1 MSEEL
6 NHENIAS
13 EKTQDATD
21 KKCPA
26 CGGTVEFDPSSG
38 GLVCPFCGTKYEI
51 EAKKD
56 EDEQTAAKE
65 LDFDSVEARGNCD
78 WGAKKKTIICKM
90 CGAESIYD
98 ELDLSNECP
107 YCGSN
112 QVMEEKDVDTLAPGG
127 VCPFKIDKKSAGERF
142 KSWIKGKL
150 FCPKEAKEKAK
161 PEAFKGVYIP
171 VWTFDTDT
179 YSDYTAQYGK
189 ERRVRNSKG
198 ETRTVI
204 DWYTTSGT
212 YREFI
217 NDNLQIATN
226 RYDTA
231 ILKAIQPFNTEE
243 NLIYKPEYITGF
255 ISERYSVGLDESWEK
270 AQRDIE
276 NILRSGIASDVQD
289 NHFTSHVRNIAF
301 STEYSNIKFKY
312 LLLPIWISSFKY
324 KGKIYNFMVNGQTGK
339 VGGKTPISPLRVTI
353 AVVIAIILLILA
365 WNLFSGSGAVH
376 VDM

>member
-1 MSEEL
+1 MSEEYVE
-6 NHENIAS
+6 ENIAR
-13 EKTQDATD
+13 EQTQEATD

-26 CGGTVEFDPSSG
+26 CGGTMEFDPKSG
-38 GLVCPFCGTKYEI
+38 GLSCPFCGSKYEI

-56 EDEQTAAKE
+56 DNEQTSAKE
-65 LDFDSVEARGNCD
+65 IDFNDAEARGNCD

-112 QVMEEKDVDTLAPGG
+112 QVMEESDVDTLAPGG
-127 VCPFKIDKKSAGERF
+127 VCPFQVDKKTAGEKF

-150 FCPKEAKEKAK
+150 FCPREAKEKAK
-161 PEAFKGVYIP
+161 PESFKGVYIP
-171 VWTFDTDT
+171 VWTFDADT
-179 YSDYTAQYGK
+179 VSPYTAQYGK
-189 ERRVRNSKG
+189 ERRERNSKG

-212 YREFI
+212 YRKFI
-217 NDNLQIATN
+217 NDNLQIATK

-231 ILKAIQPFNTEE
+231 ILKSIQPFNTED
-243 NLIYKPEYITGF
+243 NLLYKPEYITGF
-255 ISERYSVGLDESWEK
+255 ISERYSVGLDESWES
-270 AQRDIE
+270 AQLDIR
-276 NILRSGIASDVQD
+276 NILKSGITSEVKS
-289 NHFTSHVRNIAF
+289 NHFTNHVRGVSF
-301 STEYSNIKFKY
+301 DTDYSNIKFKY

-339 VGGKTPISPLRVTI
+339 VGGKTPISPLRVAVAVLI
-353 AVVIAIILLILA
+353 GLAVVAGLLYLY
-365 WNLFSGSGAVH
+365 SR
-376 VDM
+376 

>member
-6 NHENIAS
+6 NHENIS
-13 EKTQDATD
+13 IEKTKEETD

-26 CGGTVEFDPSSG
+26 CGGTMEFDPSSG
-38 GLVCPFCGTKYEI
+38 GLVCPYCGSKYEI

-56 EDEQTAAKE
+56 ENDKTAAQE
-65 LDFDSVEARGNCD
+65 IDFDNVEAKGNCD
-78 WGAKKKTIICKM
+78 WGAKKKTVICKM

-112 QVMEEKDVDTLAPGG
+112 QVMQENNVDTLAPGG
-127 VCPFKIDKKSAGERF
+127 VCPFKVDKKSAGERF

-150 FCPKEAKEKAK
+150 FCPREAKEKAK

-171 VWTFDTDT
+171 AWTFDADTD
-179 YSDYTAQYGK
+179 SHYTAQYGK

-212 YREFI
+212 YKKFI
-217 NDNLQIATN
+217 NDNLQIATK
-226 RYDTA
+226 RYDA
-231 ILKAIQPFNTEE
+231 SILRAIQPFNTEE
-243 NLIYKPEYITGF
+243 NLLYKPEYLTGF
-255 ISERYSVGLDESWEK
+255 ISERYSVGLDESWES
-270 AQRDIE
+270 AQVSIE
-276 NILRSGIASDVQD
+276 NILRSDITAQIKSQ
-289 NHFTSHVRNIAF
+289 HMTSHVRNVSI
-301 STEYSNIKFKY
+301 STEHSNIKFKY

-324 KGKIYNFMVNGQTGK
+324 KEKIYNFMVNGQTGK
-339 VGGKTPISPLRVTI
+339 VGGKTPISPLRVCI
-353 AVVIAIILLILA
+353 AVLIGLVILA
-365 WNLFSGSGAVH
+365 GIAYLYSR
-376 VDM
+376 